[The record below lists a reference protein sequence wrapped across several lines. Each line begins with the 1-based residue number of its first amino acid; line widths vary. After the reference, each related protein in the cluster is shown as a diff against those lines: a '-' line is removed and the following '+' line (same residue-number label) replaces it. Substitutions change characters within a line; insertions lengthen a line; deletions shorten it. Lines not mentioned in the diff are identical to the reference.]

1 MSLIRRFALLMLA
14 VMLLAL
20 AGGVATTLTAAR
32 DTLQTQLGVKNR
44 DNAQSLALA
53 LSQQR
58 GDTSLM
64 EVVLSAQFDTG
75 HYRRIVL
82 RGGDG
87 KPLFE
92 RQAPPLQAAAP
103 SWFGQVLPIRAD
115 DGVAQVSDGWRA
127 IGALELESQSAWAV
141 DALWRAGGRATLLLA
156 LVGAAGLALAAWGL
170 RTIRR
175 PLDAAVE
182 QARSLQDGRF
192 VTVDEPPVAEL
203 RPLARSMNTMV
214 ERLRSVFDAQSQQVE
229 QLRQQAQID
238 PLTGLRNRRQFL
250 LDLQHLLESV
260 GPKGSGLLLLRVL
273 DLEGLNRQLGHS
285 GADAVLQ
292 SLARSLEGQA
302 GLFARAVIG
311 RLNGSDLALGIDAP
325 SAMAATADSLLVA
338 LRKAVPRGGPA
349 DAGIVIGAV
358 QLPPGT
364 GLHQALALA
373 DQALARAEE
382 QGPFHAVTERSG
394 TAAAALGEAQWQQA
408 LVEALRDGRVT
419 LAQFPVCDASGGV
432 IQLDCPL
439 RVQLRPG
446 GDFEPAARWLALAAR
461 SRLTPA
467 MDARAL
473 GLVLSEIAG
482 DGSDRCVNLAAA
494 TLHTSDGVV
503 ALTAQM
509 AAAPQAA
516 AHLWIDLP
524 ESLAAEHPSLVQDLT
539 RRWRALGV
547 RVGLEHAGASL
558 GSIGR
563 LYELGLHYVRID
575 GRFLAGISR
584 DDALRRHAE
593 QLSVLLRGIGLQV
606 FAEAVQERA
615 DLAVLWAIGFHGATG
630 PAVERPQ
637 G

>member
-14 VMLLAL
+14 VVLLAL
-20 AGGVATTLTAAR
+20 AGGVATTLTSAR

-58 GDTSLM
+58 GDASLM
-64 EVVLSAQFDTG
+64 EVVLLAQFDTG
-75 HYRRIVL
+75 HYRRIML

-92 RQAPPLQAAAP
+92 RLAPPQQAAAP
-103 SWFGQVLPIRAD
+103 DWFVQLLPIRAD

-141 DALWRAGGRATLLLA
+141 DALWRAGRRATLLLA
-156 LVGAAGLALAAWGL
+156 LVGAVGLALAAWGL

-175 PLDAAVE
+175 PLDAAIV
-182 QARSLQDGRF
+182 QARSLQEGRF

-214 ERLRSVFDAQSQQVE
+214 ERLRGVFDAQTQQVE

-250 LDLQHLLESV
+250 LEVQHLLESV
-260 GPKGSGLLLLRVL
+260 GPQGSGLLLLRVL
-273 DLEGLNRQLGHS
+273 DLEGLNRQLGHA

-292 SLARSLEGQA
+292 ALARSLEGQA
-302 GLFARAVIG
+302 GLFPRTVIG

-325 SAMAATADSLLVA
+325 SAMASTADALLAA
-338 LRKAVPRGGPA
+338 LRKVLPRGPIH
-349 DAGIVIGAV
+349 AGIVIGAV

-364 GLHQALALA
+364 PLHQALALA
-373 DQALARAEE
+373 DQALARAEGL
-382 QGPFHAVTERSG
+382 GPFHAVTERSG
-394 TAAAALGEAQWQQA
+394 TADAALGEAQWQQA
-408 LVEALRDGRVT
+408 LIEALRDGRVT
-419 LAQFPVCDASGGV
+419 LAQYPVCDAGGAV

-446 GDFEPAARWLALAAR
+446 GEFEPAARWLALAAR

-473 GLVLSEIAG
+473 GLVLAEIG
-482 DGSDRCVNLAAA
+482 SDGRDRCVNFAAA
-494 TLHTSDGVV
+494 TLHASDVVV

-558 GSIGR
+558 SSIGR

-606 FAEAVQERA
+606 FAEAVQQRA
-615 DLAVLWAIGFHGATG
+615 DLAVLWSIGFHGATG
-630 PAVERPQ
+630 PAVERAAR
-637 G
+637 